1 MEGFRWSL
9 GTFLAGAAIFITVSG
24 WAPRAMSD
32 RYEPVALSPE
42 MHRMVSAYI
51 GPMQR
56 YAKVFRGESRPEV
69 DDVEA
74 VADSWIRDYETGKIG
89 ELLMRNGD
97 DSCREG
103 VKSQIVDARDTMACA
118 LRNAAQTAAQNG
130 DWGQSAR
137 WYRKAGKLLEILKY
151 SDLPQLSASLGY
163 QNTILAAAAALPPEF
178 RKQVFWTPAEPF
190 LTELRRL
197 TRIEIAFDDGRGAGG
212 RLVDSRFTAQRIAG
226 LASLEANSRS
236 VAECLQTFADFS
248 KFPARPAMH
257 VRMSVRRWF
266 EQSEMMG
273 LIAPQDEGFPADETL
288 ALAH

>member
-1 MEGFRWSL
+1 MKGFRWSL

-56 YAKVFRGESRPEV
+56 YAKVFHAESCPKASDIERV
-69 DDVEA
+69 T
-74 VADSWIRDYETGKIG
+74 DSWIEDYEAGRIG
-89 ELLMRNGD
+89 ELLMRTGD
-97 DSCREG
+97 DSCRDG

-118 LRNAAQTAAQNG
+118 LRNAGKTAERNG
-130 DWGQSAR
+130 DWAQSAR
-137 WYRKAGKLLEILKY
+137 LYRKAGKLLEILKY

-163 QNTILAAAAALPPEF
+163 QNTILAAAAALPPEY
-178 RKQVFWTPAEPF
+178 RRQVFWTPASPF

-197 TRIEIAFDDGRGAGG
+197 TRVEIAFDDGRGAGG
-212 RLVDSRFTAQRIAG
+212 RVVNSRFTAQRIAG
-226 LASLEANSRS
+226 LASLDMSAES
-236 VAECLQTFADFS
+236 VAECLREFADFS

-257 VRMSVRRWF
+257 VRMSVKRWF
-266 EQSEMMG
+266 EQNQMMG
-273 LIAPQDEGFPADETL
+273 LVAPGDRMPPTAE
-288 ALAH
+288 ALAFAR